1 MNTDQ
6 PDESNPPFEV
16 PSSQVT
22 LDFFQVALTL
32 TINTYFSPLLIRT
45 LLRRLMALE
54 KHFQI
59 YFQVQEDLTFPSDK
73 VPKPTN
79 SI

>member
-22 LDFFQVALTL
+22 LDLSQ
-32 TINTYFSPLLIRT
+32 P
-45 LLRRLMALE
+45 E
-54 KHFQI
+54 G
-59 YFQVQEDLTFPSDK
+59 
-73 VPKPTN
+73 
-79 SI
+79 